1 MYEKVLFRYHKTYYS
16 IRKVHVFL
24 WEVSALGF
32 LAMISLKVLLIVSRF
47 AIVVSSIGALSTISH
62 GNERFISG
70 FEDLPLMRGMTET
83 TENNVAFDT
92 VHGRVLVSFAKSSES
107 QEKIL
112 AFYKESLSQLG
123 WKINRDGEFVRGEE
137 ILKIDF
143 LPDGDYLA
151 IRFSLEPS

>member
-1 MYEKVLFRYHKTYYS
+1 M
-16 IRKVHVFL
+16 
-24 WEVSALGF
+24 
-32 LAMISLKVLLIVSRF
+32 MSLKVLLIVSRF

-107 QEKIL
+107 EEKIL

-123 WKINRDGEFVRGEE
+123 WKITRDGEFLRGEE

>member
-1 MYEKVLFRYHKTYYS
+1 
-16 IRKVHVFL
+16 
-24 WEVSALGF
+24 
-32 LAMISLKVLLIVSRF
+32 MISFKVSLIVSRF
-47 AIVVSSIGALSTISH
+47 ALVISLIGVFSTISY

-83 TENNVAFDT
+83 IESNVAFDT

-107 QEKIL
+107 EEKIL

>member
-1 MYEKVLFRYHKTYYS
+1 
-16 IRKVHVFL
+16 
-24 WEVSALGF
+24 
-32 LAMISLKVLLIVSRF
+32 MISLKVLLTVSRF
-47 AIVVSSIGALSTISH
+47 ALVVSSIGVLSTISH

-107 QEKIL
+107 EEKIL